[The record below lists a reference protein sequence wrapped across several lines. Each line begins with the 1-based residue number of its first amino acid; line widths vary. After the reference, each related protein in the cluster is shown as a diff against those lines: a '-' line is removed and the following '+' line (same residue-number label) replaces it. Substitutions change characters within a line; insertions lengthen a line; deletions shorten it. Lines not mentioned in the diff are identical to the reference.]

1 MFQHIWKIWLDFCV
15 VDHIILLLEKKGVTI
30 FETVTDSVVI
40 WSSCYMKWGCRNYIL
55 VSKNKPTI
63 NFAFS
68 GKSICNDKYFSILIF
83 YLCISVSWTFDCVLI
98 RSIKIM
104 LQWLR
109 NKLRNILSV
118 ICIDTFT
125 ISFLTS
131 GHSEDKVWSS
141 FYTQPLDMA
150 NPPSLYPFPNHL
162 LLTTLFL
169 Q

>member
-1 MFQHIWKIWLDFCV
+1 MKNLIRFLCGWSYYFVAWKERGHNFWNSDWFCCYLKFV
-15 VDHIILLLEKKGVTI
+15 LHEVRLQKLHSCFEKQ
-30 FETVTDSVVI
+30 
-40 WSSCYMKWGCRNYIL
+40 
-55 VSKNKPTI
+55 KPTI

-83 YLCISVSWTFDCVLI
+83 YSCISVSWTFDCVLI